1 MRAADSLHGEIRA
14 AAAAVTFLTRI
25 PLGRRVALDETDVAR
40 GALLFPVVG
49 SGVGAAVGGAAL
61 LFHAAL
67 PAFTAATLAL
77 VLGAVLTGGLHLDG
91 LADTADALGADSRER
106 ALQIMRDPGIGAFGA
121 TALGLDLLLKASAI
135 AALLQHGHLVLVLL
149 VAGALSRAIAPPLA
163 LALPYARGEPGP
175 GGVLSGRLSALSAVG
190 SLVLGAGL
198 AALLLDGRGAVMV
211 GAGFGL
217 AVVLAAGFRRWVGG
231 ITGDTLGA
239 AVELTETLSLVI
251 ALALA

>member
-1 MRAADSLHGEIRA
+1 MRAADSLHRELRA
-14 AAAAVTFLTRI
+14 AVAAVTFLTRI
-25 PLGRRVALDETDVAR
+25 PLGRRFALDEADVAR
-40 GALLFPVVG
+40 GALLFPVIG

-67 PAFTAATLAL
+67 PAFTAAALAL

-149 VAGALSRAIAPPLA
+149 VAGTLSRAIAPPLA
-163 LALPYARGEPGP
+163 LALPYARSEPGP
-175 GGVLSGRLSALSAVG
+175 GGVLSGRLSSASAVG
-190 SLVLGAGL
+190 SVVLGATV
-198 AALLLDGRGAVMV
+198 AVLLLGGRGAIMLA
-211 GAGFGL
+211 AGFAL
-217 AVVLAAGFRRWVGG
+217 AAVLAAGFRRWLGG
-231 ITGDTLGA
+231 LTGDALGA
-239 AVELTETLSLVI
+239 AVELTETVALLT
-251 ALALA
+251 ALALS

>member
-1 MRAADSLHGEIRA
+1 MRAADSLHGELRA
-14 AAAAVTFLTRI
+14 AVAAITFLTHI
-25 PLGRRVALDETDVAR
+25 PLGRRVALDEADVAR
-40 GALLFPVVG
+40 GALLFPVIG

-67 PAFTAATLAL
+67 PAFTAAALAL

-149 VAGALSRAIAPPLA
+149 VAGA
-163 LALPYARGEPGP
+163 
-175 GGVLSGRLSALSAVG
+175 
-190 SLVLGAGL
+190 
-198 AALLLDGRGAVMV
+198 
-211 GAGFGL
+211 
-217 AVVLAAGFRRWVGG
+217 
-231 ITGDTLGA
+231 
-239 AVELTETLSLVI
+239 
-251 ALALA
+251 